1 MADMENENTKS
12 TPKTTAKSFMTAGPA
27 LHYSHENVLRC
38 LLLTIIVFAVT
49 CVFWSKILT
58 GYFWSFD
65 YQNLTSP
72 QSWHLG
78 NAITTGV
85 SIFEYPW
92 LILVIAMMMAII
104 SIAPILISQLMSFRY
119 CLIFIIL
126 TAILANLPGFAICL
140 LICCIAVA
148 CRPLRFRSR
157 FISVSLCTMPSLL
170 YWGFF
175 GQANLAEPIQWG
187 FSFTPWICAW
197 IISLAFAGIVLGV
210 GHLTRYKPGLV
221 WITSAVVLL
230 TAIIVFERH
239 IGFAELDYQLYIA
252 KNDPQQIPQFHDHS
266 ITEAMDKTISTPA
279 VKDYIIKGYF
289 YPTDQILLRAKLKEE
304 IKKALSQN
312 RWPSWFIVPD
322 EINYQKERQSLT
334 QQYDLFI
341 NKRPQSKRMPIA
353 LYYKAL
359 LDDFSL
365 DVKALD
371 TKEELLHF
379 YFDYPFERSRETWY
393 RLYSEFGDSPES
405 IEARWRI
412 AIHWAGQGRFEQANN
427 LCTQAQDMISK
438 LLQTTAGEKE
448 IEDTIFNTFKP
459 PANTAI
465 THFKLMD
472 LKRRLNR
479 LQSIISP
486 ENRTEDS
493 QSDKILSDFVMID
506 MHSLSAETQLS
517 LLLEKTN
524 SKSPL
529 RDNILLEQI
538 KLIDDPQ
545 LKAQQLYDLHE
556 KYKNTDGGLEALYEL
571 ALLKIKIW
579 RDQSAKEIT
588 IKKDK
593 LIEARK
599 CLTDFINLYPESIF
613 TAQAQKNLQDL
624 PSVE

>member
-1 MADMENENTKS
+1 MADMENENTKN
-12 TPKTTAKSFMTAGPA
+12 TPKTTAKSFMTAGPT

-58 GYFWSFD
+58 GYLWSFD
-65 YQNLTSP
+65 YQNLTFP

-104 SIAPILISQLMSFRY
+104 STAPILISQLMSFRY
-119 CLIFIIL
+119 SLIFILL
-126 TAILANLPGFAICL
+126 TATLANMPGFAICL
-140 LICCIAVA
+140 LISCIAVA

-197 IISLAFAGIVLGV
+197 IISLAMAGIVLGV
-210 GHLTRYKPGLV
+210 GHFTRYRPGLV
-221 WITSAVVLL
+221 WIVSAVILV
-230 TAIIVFERH
+230 TAIIIFEKH

-266 ITEAMDKTISTPA
+266 ITEALDKTISTPA
-279 VKDYIIKGYF
+279 VKEYILKGYF
-289 YPTDQILLRAKLKEE
+289 YPTEQALLRAKLKEE
-304 IKKALSQN
+304 IEKALSQN

-334 QQYDLFI
+334 EQYDLFI

-353 LYYKAL
+353 LYYKAI

-371 TKEELLHF
+371 TKEEILHF

-393 RLYSEFGDSPES
+393 RLYSQFGNSPES

-427 LCTQAQDMISK
+427 LCTQAQDMINK
-438 LLQTTAGEKE
+438 LLQTYAEEKE
-448 IEDTIFNTFKP
+448 DEDTIFSIFKP
-459 PANTAI
+459 PANTAM
-465 THFKLMD
+465 THFKLMY
-472 LKRRLNR
+472 LKTRLNR

-486 ENRTEDS
+486 QNRTEDS

-506 MHSLSAETQLS
+506 LRSLSAESQLS
-517 LLLEKTN
+517 LLLGKTN
-524 SKSPL
+524 QKSPL

-538 KLIDDPQ
+538 KLISDPQ
-545 LKAQQLYDLHE
+545 IKAQQLYDLHE

-593 LIEARK
+593 LIDARN

-613 TAQAQKNLQDL
+613 TIQAQKNLQDL